1 MGGGREREGEKR
13 GDKGLHTRQVS
24 RTAGTRIATPVGF
37 GALPL
42 SLTRILDL
50 HVFTAFLTNRFRKV
64 RLTYRNSAVQYSVRS
79 VGPAWPTEVRATT
92 RRGPEDHQ
100 RSLALCSTIVAT
112 QIAGML
118 YPHASPP
125 GRVPLHTAARAHA
138 QHAQRRDSHRS
149 FLAQIHQILP
159 FLVPECACSTCR
171 RRCATRR
178 GQNRVS
184 IRLRSRLSRLRE
196 VPRASC
202 PTRATGYACELVK
215 KRSSEPQTQKRPR
228 LESWRLESYNTVYCL
243 YPSSSIKRTLIL
255 RECPLPPPGRR
266 LLNPTGYTVPQW
278 DGVGRCRCRGL
289 GARSHDVRV
298 RSRCSANGRG
308 QGRSQRSGGIL
319 ALSRGRCGSIYIEGH
334 WL

>member
-215 KRSSEPQTQKRPR
+215 KRSSEPQTQKRPLIPFHR
-228 LESWRLESYNTVYCL
+228 LYGAWSR
-243 YPSSSIKRTLIL
+243 
-255 RECPLPPPGRR
+255 
-266 LLNPTGYTVPQW
+266 PTHAGPHGPRPR
-278 DGVGRCRCRGL
+278 D
-289 GARSHDVRV
+289 ARSVLAPRAAV
-298 RSRCSANGRG
+298 LAPRRSRS
-308 QGRSQRSGGIL
+308 SPPDIL
-319 ALSRGRCGSIYIEGH
+319 PIYTAGTIHCCTRRCASK
-334 WL
+334 

>member
-1 MGGGREREGEKR
+1 MFERGSLSVPLLTHSARTPPAYHPDRTLLYSGCTMGGGREREGEKR

-266 LLNPTGYTVPQW
+266 LLKNFTPNSV
-278 DGVGRCRCRGL
+278 
-289 GARSHDVRV
+289 
-298 RSRCSANGRG
+298 
-308 QGRSQRSGGIL
+308 
-319 ALSRGRCGSIYIEGH
+319 
-334 WL
+334 